1 MKTRAIQIRCK
12 HTVLPTGTSDLPIQH
27 IIKLSFLCLFCL
39 FSTTG
44 LSAQR
49 GTSADYAWPELD
61 SLISLLSPNDTTAF
75 AEIRKFIAVSSREAS
90 LQKIDT
96 LNSVLMEKSDYFS
109 DLGLTEISNHLN
121 YLSLWLAREKG
132 REQEILYNELFI
144 AFNHLHTDT
153 PDSTLYYLKRVEQ
166 IPLSKYTS
174 RQKTILF
181 NIKGLVAQ
189 EENRYLESIEWLQKA
204 LDGLEDK
211 KDISV
216 IKENIGVLYF
226 DLRNYRRAIIYLQS
240 AEKLLE
246 KSRDT
251 VKLSRLY
258 SNLGIAYMRIDSLNK
273 AADYHLRA
281 SALANKN
288 SFALARSLANLG
300 NVLRRQGKLAEAVAV
315 MDSSTQICTNLD
327 ISYGVFV
334 NLINKANVLLDMK
347 KPTVTL
353 ALLEEAMQF
362 PFAEERQ
369 IKVEIYELSAR
380 AHELLGNLPSAFES
394 QKKYLALKES
404 LEKEESNRIVT
415 EWEENLNR
423 EKKDRELAALNV
435 QLEKTRQRQ
444 YIILFASL
452 MGLLLAFATV
462 VIFYLRKQKQELRT
476 RLVEEESETLRL
488 QLELKERELTSQ
500 SIHLQSI
507 SGFAEDISSKL
518 GDLKQKL
525 EGDKADELN
534 KIIRDFENGIPEEL
548 WEDFR
553 VRFEK
558 VNEHFY
564 HKLLE
569 VCPELTPVEIKIA
582 SFLRLNLSSKEISK
596 LTNRSAGT
604 ISNTRSSLRK
614 KLKLDEEDNLVAFL
628 MSL

>member
-1 MKTRAIQIRCK
+1 MPR
-12 HTVLPTGTSDLPIQH
+12 HNP
-27 IIKLSFLCLFCL
+27 IKLSILFAVL
-39 FSTTG
+39 LSLTTG

-49 GTSADYAWPELD
+49 GTTSDYVWPELD
-61 SLISLLSPNDTTAF
+61 SLINLLAPEDTTAL
-75 AEIRKFIAVSSREAS
+75 AAIREFIATKSEKAS
-90 LQKIDT
+90 PKKIDAINDF
-96 LNSVLMEKSDYFS
+96 LINKSDDLADMQSS
-109 DLGLTEISNHLN
+109 DIANPLNHI
-121 YLSLWLAREKG
+121 SLWLARE
-132 REQEILYNELFI
+132 RRLEHAILDNELSI
-144 AFNHLHTDT
+144 AFNHLFTDT
-153 PDSTLYYLKRVEQ
+153 PDSTLYYLKLAEQ
-166 IPLSKYTS
+166 FPLSKYS
-174 RQKTILF
+174 SQQKAVLF
-181 NIKGLVAQ
+181 NIKGIVAT
-189 EENRYLESIEWLQKA
+189 EDNRYLESIEWYQKA
-204 LDGLEDK
+204 LEEIKDK
-211 KDISV
+211 QEAGT
-216 IKENIGVLYF
+216 IKENIGLLYF
-226 DLRNYRRAIIYLQS
+226 ELRNYRRAITYLQS
-240 AEKLLE
+240 AEKLFE

-258 SNLGIAYMRIDSLNK
+258 TNLGVAYMRIDYLQK
-273 AADYHLRA
+273 AADYHQRA
-281 SALANKN
+281 AALAAKN

-300 NVLRRQGKLAEAVAV
+300 NVLRRQDRLTEAMAV
-315 MDSSTQICTNLD
+315 MDSSMQICTNLD
-327 ISYGVFV
+327 ISYGIFV
-334 NLINKANVLLDMK
+334 NLINKAHVLLDMK
-347 KPTVTL
+347 KPTETL
-353 ALLEEAMQF
+353 SLIKEAMQF
-362 PFAEERQ
+362 TFAEERVT
-369 IKVEIYELSAR
+369 KLEIYELSAK
-380 AHELLGNLPSAFES
+380 AHELLGNLPIAFEF

-404 LEKEESNRIVT
+404 LEKEGSDRIVT
-415 EWEENLNR
+415 EWEENLIR

-435 QLEKTRQRQ
+435 QLEKTRQWQ

-452 MGLLLAFATV
+452 MGLLLAFATA
-462 VIFYLRKQKQELRT
+462 VILYLRKQKQELRT

-525 EGDKADELN
+525 DGEKADELN

-558 VNEHFY
+558 VNDHFY
-564 HKLLE
+564 RKLLE

-614 KLKLDEEDNLVAFL
+614 KLKLDEEDNLTAYL